1 MRAVDIATSTTSVR
15 DSRRAAVEAYE
26 ALVARL
32 AGPPSL
38 LIVFPTVGHD
48 IPVVAAALRELAGDV
63 PMHGATTC
71 QGVMS
76 EAGFVG
82 DAGLG
87 LGLLGIRDDDGDYGV
102 AARTIGDDPRGAG
115 RAVIAAAIAAAGRDG
130 EPPALVWLAADPG
143 FEEAVIA
150 GIQDVLGPDVPIAG
164 GSAADND
171 VAGHW
176 QEIANGDALRG
187 AVVVTAMYPSGSIHV
202 AFHSGYSPSDRS
214 GVATRVDGR
223 TLHEIDGRPAAEVYD
238 EWTGGVIA
246 DVLGR
251 GGNVLR
257 STTLHPLGRV
267 AGEYGGLPFHRLSH
281 PDSVTAEGALTLF
294 TEIDEGERLIQ
305 MVGTRESLVSR
316 AGRVARAAMRAGNL
330 EASDLAGALVVYCAG
345 CMLTIQ
351 SEIGDVAGEVAREL
365 GGKPFLGT
373 FTFGEQGCFVN
384 RRSHHGNLMISVVVF
399 RHDER

>member
-1 MRAVDIATSTTSVR
+1 MEIATSTTSTA
-15 DSRRAAVEAYE
+15 DSRRAAGEAYE
-26 ALVARL
+26 ALLARL
-32 AGPPSL
+32 GGPPDL
-38 LIVFPTVGHD
+38 LVVFPTVGHD
-48 IPVVAAALRELAGDV
+48 LPALVAALRERAGDV

-82 DAGLG
+82 EAGLA
-87 LGLLGIRDDDGDYGV
+87 LGLLGIRDPGGDYGV
-102 AARTIGDDPRGAG
+102 AARAIGDDPRGAG
-115 RAVIAAAIAAAGRDG
+115 RAVVGAAIAAAGRDG

-164 GSAADND
+164 GSAADNE
-171 VAGHW
+171 VAGRW
-176 QEIANGDALRG
+176 QEIANGEALRR
-187 AVVVTAMYPSGSIHV
+187 AVVVTAMYPSGSIHL
-202 AFHSGYSPSDRS
+202 AFHSGYSPSEHS
-214 GVATRVDGR
+214 GVATRAAGR
-223 TLHEIDGRPAAEVYD
+223 TLYEIDGRPAAEVYD
-238 EWTGGVIA
+238 AWTGGVLG
-246 DVLGR
+246 DVRGR

-257 STTLHPLGRV
+257 RTTLHPLGRV

-281 PDSVTAEGALTLF
+281 PDSVTPEGALTLF
-294 TEIDEGERLIQ
+294 TEIEAGERLIQ

-330 EASDLAGALVVYCAG
+330 DARELAGALVVYCAG

-351 SEIGDVAGEVAREL
+351 REIGDVAVELAREL
-365 GGKPFLGT
+365 GGRPFLGT

-399 RHDER
+399 RHGER